1 VTPDEEGGPPWAEV
15 LQKEFGTL
23 RHGTSVYDA
32 RLLQTL
38 RVTAAADSVLLVF
51 DDHAGR
57 RSGVRVDANLIWDAA
72 DPPVGAMKLGDL
84 GAVAWTIVQTM
95 VHDPAHDWELGA
107 PDQDGVRWRKADA
120 VRPRRFTRRR

>member
-1 VTPDEEGGPPWAEV
+1 MRARCAIYAPASAYVPLNVRDGANVTPDEEGGPPWAEV

-57 RSGVRVDANLIWDAA
+57 RMEYASMRTSSGMQRILRSA
-72 DPPVGAMKLGDL
+72 
-84 GAVAWTIVQTM
+84 
-95 VHDPAHDWELGA
+95 
-107 PDQDGVRWRKADA
+107 R
-120 VRPRRFTRRR
+120 